1 MKNRF
6 FLLAALVLGSSGLVA
21 SANADD
27 LDSPWLLRVGV
38 ANLQN
43 SDKLNLNVGGQ
54 PVPGAA
60 LHFHQV
66 YTPMAEIGYHF
77 TEDLA
82 AVATVGFPPAI
93 SANGG
98 GTIAGY
104 GKLEST
110 TFGPTAFTLQYQ
122 PFHSGLVRP
131 YVGAGLSYM
140 IIFSTHDAVVQNAGL
155 SNDLA
160 PALEVGS
167 EFALDD
173 RYGVFVEAKKAFLNS
188 KTSGTIGGFPLTGNA
203 DLSPW
208 VFSLGLSTRF

>member
-1 MKNRF
+1 MKMKF
-6 FLLAALVLGSSGLVA
+6 ALPLVAVLGWSSCIVSA
-21 SANADD
+21 SADD
-27 LDSPWLLRVGV
+27 VEAPWLIRFGV

-43 SDKLNLNVGGQ
+43 SDKFSLSVGGQ

-60 LHFHQV
+60 LHFHQI

-77 TEDLA
+77 TEDFA

-93 SANGG
+93 SAYGG

-110 TFGPTAFTLQYQ
+110 TFGPTALTVQYQ
-122 PFHSGLVRP
+122 PFHSGVVRP

-140 IIFSTHDAVVQNAGL
+140 IIFSTHAAAVQNPGL

-160 PALEVGS
+160 PALEAGS
-167 EFALDD
+167 EFVLDD
-173 RYGVFVEAKKAFLNS
+173 HYGVFVEGKKAFLSSNA
-188 KTSGTIGGFPLTGNA
+188 TGTIGGYPLTGTS
-203 DLSPW
+203 DLAPW
-208 VFSLGLSTRF
+208 VFSAGVSARF